1 LAELTALPVDYWA
14 LGHVHSRR
22 VLSEKPFVVYSG
34 CTQGKDIHEPGVQ
47 GCFVVDCDGTG
58 IREMTFHPTSVLEF
72 ETVELNISD
81 ITHLEKAVQ
90 LLSEKLSLLKKE
102 NDLLFRLKL
111 TGVTVLDAD
120 LRRWNETELYSFFYN
135 RIKDLLPGC
144 FLETVFILTQ
154 MPGDERSALFPAE
167 EVARSLQELTD
178 EKFLEKCYD
187 EMRTVYRA
195 LPPIRSERFE
205 ELRRE
210 SCELLSELL
219 TGKVEFNKK

>member
-1 LAELTALPVDYWA
+1 
-14 LGHVHSRR
+14 
-22 VLSEKPFVVYSG
+22 
-34 CTQGKDIHEPGVQ
+34 
-47 GCFVVDCDGTG
+47 
-58 IREMTFHPTSVLEF
+58 M
-72 ETVELNISD
+72 
-81 ITHLEKAVQ
+81 
-90 LLSEKLSLLKKE
+90 E

-219 TGKVEFNKK
+219 TGKVELNKK